1 MPERFAPR
9 DWQERFVRAYQT
21 NLKKNFLLEA
31 CTSAGK
37 TAGALHAFDSLKNVL
52 DWRFLV
58 VVVPAEHLMRQY
70 AQDAFN
76 LFGLNL
82 FYSGTVRSLGRLPT
96 PEELLQQHYHGLVVS
111 YQWLS
116 YSNNSSLLLNNLSR
130 TVAGKV
136 FLILDEVH
144 HTSSDLAFGQACE
157 RAFPDT
163 IVSHRLMTSGTPFRS
178 DNRRILGNWLTYT
191 PIEENAYQCIPDFQY
206 RLADALSDEIIPPF
220 SFVTMEGEFAYRR
233 GRAVYNGRTFTNATN
248 EQQLKDALNTAID
261 VEGGWVKEA
270 IEWAHIRMKRDRAKG
285 LPECATYVRVP
296 TILAARQM
304 KERIRRLTNED
315 ALVVVSRDDEL
326 GSISNF
332 QFGRDSSEQIEQ
344 FAAETGYSARS
355 WIIGVGMLGE
365 GVSIKRLK
373 YRIHATNIRAILSF
387 MQDLGRLLRRFPED
401 NPEPVETLIPAHPDL
416 IDLAVSALNEIA
428 HVVREREE
436 NDRSQDESGVNDA
449 GNSQG
454 GQQLTLSNFM
464 PISSTGELGRQI
476 VDGEEIDS
484 EYANV
489 AEWAIT
495 NKPIWQIFPKTPA
508 HLAQMLKDDKALFDI
523 LRREYEEALNQISNT
538 QSSSSAVIPDGFPSE
553 YERYLPTKKTAFARR
568 EANKKAYRLACI
580 LYGNASEEDKRE
592 KVKQIHTIAKSRN
605 CLPTNNSFIA
615 HEGWERVYQWLR
627 ERITDA
633 PTRIK
638 GIEDL

>member
-1 MPERFAPR
+1 MPEGFAPR

-82 FYSGTVRSLGRLPT
+82 FYAGTVRSLGRLPT
-96 PEELLQQHYHGLVVS
+96 PEELLNQCYHGLVIS

-157 RAFPDT
+157 RAFPDR

-191 PIEENAYQCIPDFQY
+191 PVEENAYQCVPDFQY
-206 RLADALSDEIIPPF
+206 RLADALRDEIIPPF
-220 SFVTMEGEFAYRR
+220 AFVTMEGEFSYRR
-233 GRAVYNGRTFTNATN
+233 GRAEYNGRTFTNATN
-248 EQQLKDALNTAID
+248 EQDLTDALNTAID
-261 VEGGWVKEA
+261 VQGGWVKEA
-270 IEWAHIRMKRDRAKG
+270 ILWAHGRMKLDRAKG

-296 TILAARQM
+296 TIAAARQM
-304 KERIRRLTNED
+304 KERIRNLTGED
-315 ALVVVSRDDEL
+315 ALVVVSRDDDPN
-326 GSISNF
+326 STSNSRSG
-332 QFGRDSSEQIEQ
+332 QDPSEQIEQ
-344 FAAETGYSARS
+344 FAAETGHGARS

-365 GVSIKRLK
+365 GVSIRRLK

-387 MQDLGRLLRRFPED
+387 MQDLGRLLRCFPE
-401 NPEPVETLIPAHPDL
+401 NAPEPVETLIPAHPQL
-416 IDLAVSALNEIA
+416 VDLAVSALNEIA
-428 HVVREREE
+428 HVVREKEE
-436 NDRSQDESGVNDA
+436 NEGRENRGGADGEGDSQS
-449 GNSQG
+449 S
-454 GQQLTLSNFM
+454 QQLTANFM
-464 PISSTGELGRQI
+464 PIASTGEIGTHI
-476 VDGEEIDS
+476 VDGEEIES

-489 AEWAIT
+489 AEWMIT
-495 NKPIWQIFPKTPA
+495 NTTFGRYWHKTPA
-508 HLAQMLKDDKALFDI
+508 HLAQMLMEDKGLFD
-523 LRREYEEALNQISNT
+523 LYRMEYEKVVNQISND
-538 QSSSSAVIPDGFPSE
+538 QGSASTVIPDGFPSE
-553 YERYLPTKKTAFARR
+553 YKDYLPTKKIAFASRA
-568 EANKKAYRLACI
+568 ANKKAGRLVYL
-580 LYGNASEEDKRE
+580 LYGNPSQEEMKE
-592 KVKQIHTIAKSRN
+592 KVAQIHSIAKRRN
-605 CLPTNNSFIA
+605 CLKNDTFIG
-615 HEGWERVYQWLR
+615 HEGWERIYKWLCD
-627 ERITDA
+627 RIAEA
-633 PTRIK
+633 PTRIR

>member
-1 MPERFAPR
+1 MPLCFAPR

-82 FYSGTVRSLGRLPT
+82 SYSGTVRSIGRLPT
-96 PEELLQQHYHGLVVS
+96 PEELLQQDYHGLVVS
-111 YQWLS
+111 YQWLTS
-116 YSNNSSLLLNNLSR
+116 SSNASLLFNDLSR
-130 TVAGKV
+130 TVSGKV

-144 HTSSDLAFGQACE
+144 HASSDLAFGQACE
-157 RAFPDT
+157 TAFPDR
-163 IVSHRLMTSGTPFRS
+163 IISHRLMTSGTPFRS
-178 DNRRILGNWLTYT
+178 DNKRILGNWLTYR
-191 PIEENAYQCIPDFQY
+191 PVEENAYQCIPDFQY

-270 IEWAHIRMKRDRAKG
+270 IEWAHTRMQRDRAKG

-315 ALVVVSRDDEL
+315 ALVVVSRDDEP

-365 GVSIKRLK
+365 GVSIRRLK

-387 MQDLGRLLRRFPED
+387 MQDLGRLLRCFPEN
-401 NPEPVETLIPAHPDL
+401 NPEPVETLSSIF
-416 IDLAVSALNEIA
+416 N
-428 HVVREREE
+428 RNKER
-436 NDRSQDESGVNDA
+436 
-449 GNSQG
+449 
-454 GQQLTLSNFM
+454 
-464 PISSTGELGRQI
+464 
-476 VDGEEIDS
+476 
-484 EYANV
+484 
-489 AEWAIT
+489 
-495 NKPIWQIFPKTPA
+495 FPKWA
-508 HLAQMLKDDKALFDI
+508 KRHD
-523 LRREYEEALNQISNT
+523 
-538 QSSSSAVIPDGFPSE
+538 PDGWAWQ
-553 YERYLPTKKTAFARR
+553 RNDMKKGRCWLFVPIN
-568 EANKKAYRLACI
+568 E
-580 LYGNASEEDKRE
+580 
-592 KVKQIHTIAKSRN
+592 
-605 CLPTNNSFIA
+605 TN
-615 HEGWERVYQWLR
+615 
-627 ERITDA
+627 
-633 PTRIK
+633 
-638 GIEDL
+638 